1 LIVDRLPTATTD
13 YVCMENTT
21 DTTVPLG
28 SVHAT
33 NADAT
38 LGSGSLAAVVV
49 VVLLTFLV
57 VRAVGA
63 VMKMTK
69 GESAATGEIPHEVPL
84 QKGAIDDENS
94 DDDDD
99 VPYQGGEFYFLHEK
113 DTEVSP
119 TMHLLRKPVYK
130 AMVKTMSVKRK
141 AKLTMMKEESD
152 SEDSVDSDDGAV
164 QGSYTVNASYRGGDG
179 GAAASAVKLL
189 NTTPLEQNVDSDL
202 LAHQQRMQQQ
212 MQYAQM
218 VQQQALLQSPP
229 AALYGAS
236 PLMSPLAPTMAPL
249 APTTPIASTPG
260 VLNTPPMPHS
270 TPRAPPVLNL
280 SLAQGENDEDTKL

>member
-1 LIVDRLPTATTD
+1 
-13 YVCMENTT
+13 MENIT
-21 DTTVPLG
+21 DATVPVG
-28 SVHAT
+28 SVHT
-33 NADAT
+33 TDADAT
-38 LGSGSLAAVVV
+38 LASGSLAAVVV

-57 VRAVGA
+57 VLAVGA
-63 VMKMTK
+63 FMKMTK

-99 VPYQGGEFYFLHEK
+99 VPYEGGEFYFLHEK

-141 AKLTMMKEESD
+141 AKLTMMKEEESD
-152 SEDSVDSDDGAV
+152 SEDSDDGAV

-179 GAAASAVKLL
+179 SGAPASAVKLL

-218 VQQQALLQSPP
+218 VQQQALLQSP
-229 AALYGAS
+229 AAGLYGAS

-249 APTTPIASTPG
+249 ATTTPTALTPG
-260 VLNTPPMPHS
+260 VLNTPPMPQS
-270 TPRAPPVLNL
+270 TPRAPPVLDL
-280 SLAQGENDEDTKL
+280 SQAETEEDTKL